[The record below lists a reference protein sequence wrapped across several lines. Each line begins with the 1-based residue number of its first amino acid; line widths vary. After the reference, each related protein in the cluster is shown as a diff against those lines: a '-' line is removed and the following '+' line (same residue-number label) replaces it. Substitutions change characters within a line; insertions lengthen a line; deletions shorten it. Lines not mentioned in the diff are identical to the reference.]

1 MPISLGQLATQFGCD
16 LVGDPD
22 VVIDKLATL
31 GNAGEGSLTFLANP
45 AYLSQLP
52 ATRAAAVILREAD
65 AAACPT
71 AALITKDPYVA
82 YARMAAVVHP
92 SATREPGMHAS
103 AVVAASA
110 VVDASVHLSA
120 NVVIGER
127 TRVGANTFVG
137 PNTVIGDDCVVG
149 DDCYLHANVT
159 LVRAVAMG
167 DRCIMH
173 SGAVIGGD
181 GFGNAM
187 TPEGW
192 LKVPQV
198 GGVRLGSDIE
208 VGCNSTI
215 DCGAIDDTVIG
226 DGVRI
231 DNLCQVGHN
240 AHIGDHTALAATV
253 AIAGSAVIGKRCMF
267 AGHSGTVGHI
277 TVCDDVILNACSS
290 LTKDIHEPGV
300 YSNFLAAEKAG
311 DWNKQVARL
320 RRLDKLME
328 RVKKLEQDKT

>member
-22 VVIDKLATL
+22 VVINKIATL
-31 GNAGEGSLTFLANP
+31 SNAGEGALTFLASP
-45 AYLSQLP
+45 AYLKQLS
-52 ATRAAAVILREAD
+52 ATTAAAVILREAD

-71 AALITKDPYVA
+71 AALIAKDPYA
-82 YARMAAVVHP
+82 TYARMAAVVHP
-92 SATREPGMHAS
+92 SATPAPGIHAS
-103 AVVAASA
+103 AVVAESADVAPSAHIAANA
-110 VVDASVHLSA
+110 VV
-120 NVVIGER
+120 GER
-127 TRVGANTFVG
+127 SRIGARTSIG
-137 PNTVIGDDCVVG
+137 AGTVIGDDCVLG
-149 DDCYLHANVT
+149 DDCRLHANVT
-159 LVRAVAMG
+159 LVRAVVMG

-192 LKVPQV
+192 LKVPQL
-198 GGVRLGSDIE
+198 GGVKIGSDVEI
-208 VGCNSTI
+208 GCNSTV

-231 DNLCQVGHN
+231 DNLCQIAHN
-240 AHIGDHTALAATV
+240 VLIGDHTAMAATA

-267 AGHSGTVGHI
+267 AGQSGTVGHI
-277 TVCDDVILNACSS
+277 TVCDDVIVSGCSVLS
-290 LTKDIHEPGV
+290 KDIQEPGV
-300 YSNFLAAEKAG
+300 YSNFFAAEKIA
-311 DWNKQVARL
+311 DWNRQVARL

-328 RVKKLEQDKT
+328 RVKKLEQDKQ